1 MRKKKIKQHK
11 FMKLND
17 FMKVTINSIQILEMP
32 SNLPDSPS
40 LPQYN
45 QLCAHEFEQKLLKAT
60 AKTAIVKH
68 LRFQRISSVN
78 FSSGYWKTKRKIK
91 PKDPE

>member
-1 MRKKKIKQHK
+1 MIA
-11 FMKLND
+11 LND